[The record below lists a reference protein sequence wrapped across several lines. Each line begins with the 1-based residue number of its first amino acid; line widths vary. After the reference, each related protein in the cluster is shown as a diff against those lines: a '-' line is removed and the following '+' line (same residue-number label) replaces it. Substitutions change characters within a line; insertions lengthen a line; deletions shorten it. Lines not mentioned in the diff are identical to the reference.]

1 MLMMIG
7 WRIQKGKK
15 PNTRMLLKLGLQP
28 FKKSKGIRSCT
39 YRTQLNPSATFTSLL
54 LVEPFD
60 HSIVHHKHNLLP
72 QRLRQR
78 LCK

>member
-1 MLMMIG
+1 MMIG
-7 WRIQKGKK
+7 WRIQKGRK
-15 PNTRMLLKLGLQP
+15 PNTRMLLELGLQP
-28 FKKSKGIRSCT
+28 FKKSEGIRGCT
-39 YRTQLNPSATFTSLL
+39 YRTQLNPSATFPSLL